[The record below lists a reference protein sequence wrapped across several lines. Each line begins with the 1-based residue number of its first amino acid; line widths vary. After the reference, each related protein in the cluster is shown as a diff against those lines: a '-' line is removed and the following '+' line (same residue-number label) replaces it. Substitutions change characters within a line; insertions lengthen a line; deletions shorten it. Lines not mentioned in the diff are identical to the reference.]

1 VPASAHQPVAL
12 LNSDTT
18 AARGPLL
25 VDGTVSFAVTASFN
39 KAGERKGFRANFAA
53 GDSVQVQY
61 LIIDKRPE
69 NKLKNNQLPTVVV
82 TSPSGKRLT
91 LPINERTKFFEPHGG
106 TNYLYLSRIS
116 AVAESGIYSFL
127 ITARAKSSITV
138 AVGDREVPGTVT
150 RGALPP
156 VATATPTATPTRAAT
171 PKPQNSATTQ
181 TSLNYPRPLITPD
194 NECPRLVSIKFEKT
208 RLTPFETTKL
218 RIEVKDNLNSVM
230 PISLGMRSAIWW
242 GQIGLLSPADYK
254 LSNFTVTSS
263 EIVDGSVREIFSID
277 FQAPSAIGKW
287 NFARLWLF
295 DRSEIK
301 ANYDRDGFF
310 DCKTGDFV
318 PASYPEAD
326 FEVIESPSPS
336 PTPTPTP
343 TVAKSG
349 YTMADVRANATSAKC
364 WSAIDGNVY
373 DLTRWISSH
382 PGGASPIRFLCGI
395 DGTNAFKAQHANQS
409 SPMARLSS
417 YLLGPLTP

>member
-1 VPASAHQPVAL
+1 MRRLIILVAALLSFSLVPASAHQPVAL

-39 KAGERKGFRANFAA
+39 KKGERKGFRANFAA

-61 LIIDKRPE
+61 LIIDRSPE

-91 LPINERTKFFEPHGG
+91 LPINERTKFFEPYGG

-116 AVAESGIYSFL
+116 AVAEAGIYSFL
-127 ITARAKSSITV
+127 ITSRTKSAITV

-156 VATATPTATPTRAAT
+156 TPTATPTPTPTRAASPT
-171 PKPQNSATTQ
+171 P
-181 TSLNYPRPLITPD
+181 TP
-194 NECPRLVSIKFEKT
+194 SS
-208 RLTPFETTKL
+208 TPT
-218 RIEVKDNLNSVM
+218 
-230 PISLGMRSAIWW
+230 
-242 GQIGLLSPADYK
+242 
-254 LSNFTVTSS
+254 
-263 EIVDGSVREIFSID
+263 
-277 FQAPSAIGKW
+277 
-287 NFARLWLF
+287 
-295 DRSEIK
+295 
-301 ANYDRDGFF
+301 
-310 DCKTGDFV
+310 
-318 PASYPEAD
+318 
-326 FEVIESPSPS
+326 PS
-336 PTPTPTP
+336 PTPT
-343 TVAKSG
+343 VVKSG
-349 YTMADVRANATSAKC
+349 YTMADVRANATPAKC

>member
-1 VPASAHQPVAL
+1 MRRLIILVAALLSFSLVPASAHQPVAL

-39 KAGERKGFRANFAA
+39 KKGERKGFRANFAA

-61 LIIDKRPE
+61 LIIDRSPE

-91 LPINERTKFFEPHGG
+91 LPINERTKFFEPYGG

-116 AVAESGIYSFL
+116 AVAEAGIYSFL
-127 ITARAKSSITV
+127 ITSRTKSAITV

-156 VATATPTATPTRAAT
+156 TPTATPTPTPTRAASPT
-171 PKPQNSATTQ
+171 P
-181 TSLNYPRPLITPD
+181 TP
-194 NECPRLVSIKFEKT
+194 SS
-208 RLTPFETTKL
+208 TPT
-218 RIEVKDNLNSVM
+218 
-230 PISLGMRSAIWW
+230 
-242 GQIGLLSPADYK
+242 
-254 LSNFTVTSS
+254 
-263 EIVDGSVREIFSID
+263 
-277 FQAPSAIGKW
+277 
-287 NFARLWLF
+287 
-295 DRSEIK
+295 
-301 ANYDRDGFF
+301 
-310 DCKTGDFV
+310 
-318 PASYPEAD
+318 
-326 FEVIESPSPS
+326 PS
-336 PTPTPTP
+336 PTPT
-343 TVAKSG
+343 VVKSG
-349 YTMADVRANATSAKC
+349 YTMADVRANATPAKC

-382 PGGASPIRFLCGI
+382 PGGPSPIRFLCGI

>member
-1 VPASAHQPVAL
+1 MRRLIALVVILLPFTFVPANAHQPVPL

-61 LIIDKRPE
+61 LIIDRRPE
-69 NKLKNNQLPTVVV
+69 NRLKNKKLPTVVV

-91 LPINERTKFFEPHGG
+91 MTINERTKFFEPYGG

-116 AVAESGIYSFL
+116 AVAEPGIYSFL

-156 VATATPTATPTRAAT
+156 LATPTPTPTPT
-171 PKPQNSATTQ
+171 P
-181 TSLNYPRPLITPD
+181 
-194 NECPRLVSIKFEKT
+194 
-208 RLTPFETTKL
+208 
-218 RIEVKDNLNSVM
+218 
-230 PISLGMRSAIWW
+230 
-242 GQIGLLSPADYK
+242 
-254 LSNFTVTSS
+254 
-263 EIVDGSVREIFSID
+263 
-277 FQAPSAIGKW
+277 AP
-287 NFARLWLF
+287 
-295 DRSEIK
+295 
-301 ANYDRDGFF
+301 
-310 DCKTGDFV
+310 T
-318 PASYPEAD
+318 
-326 FEVIESPSPS
+326 

-343 TVAKSG
+343 TVTKSG
-349 YTMADVRANATSAKC
+349 YTMADVRANATPAKC

>member
-1 VPASAHQPVAL
+1 MRRLIILVAAFMSLSLVPASAHQPVAL

-61 LIIDKRPE
+61 LIIDRRPE

-91 LPINERTKFFEPHGG
+91 LPINERTKFFEPYGG

-156 VATATPTATPTRAAT
+156 VASPTPTATPTRAA
-171 PKPQNSATTQ
+171 S
-181 TSLNYPRPLITPD
+181 
-194 NECPRLVSIKFEKT
+194 
-208 RLTPFETTKL
+208 LTPT
-218 RIEVKDNLNSVM
+218 
-230 PISLGMRSAIWW
+230 
-242 GQIGLLSPADYK
+242 
-254 LSNFTVTSS
+254 
-263 EIVDGSVREIFSID
+263 
-277 FQAPSAIGKW
+277 
-287 NFARLWLF
+287 
-295 DRSEIK
+295 
-301 ANYDRDGFF
+301 
-310 DCKTGDFV
+310 
-318 PASYPEAD
+318 
-326 FEVIESPSPS
+326 

-349 YTMADVRANATSAKC
+349 YTMADVRANATPAKC

>member
-1 VPASAHQPVAL
+1 MRRLIILVAALLSFSLVPASAHQPVAL

-39 KAGERKGFRANFAA
+39 KKGERKGFRANFAA

-61 LIIDKRPE
+61 LIIDRSPE

-91 LPINERTKFFEPHGG
+91 LPINERTKFFEPYGG

-127 ITARAKSSITV
+127 ITSRAKSAITV

-156 VATATPTATPTRAAT
+156 TPTATPTPTPTRAASPT
-171 PKPQNSATTQ
+171 P
-181 TSLNYPRPLITPD
+181 TP
-194 NECPRLVSIKFEKT
+194 SS
-208 RLTPFETTKL
+208 TPT
-218 RIEVKDNLNSVM
+218 
-230 PISLGMRSAIWW
+230 
-242 GQIGLLSPADYK
+242 
-254 LSNFTVTSS
+254 
-263 EIVDGSVREIFSID
+263 
-277 FQAPSAIGKW
+277 
-287 NFARLWLF
+287 
-295 DRSEIK
+295 
-301 ANYDRDGFF
+301 
-310 DCKTGDFV
+310 
-318 PASYPEAD
+318 
-326 FEVIESPSPS
+326 PS
-336 PTPTPTP
+336 PTPT
-343 TVAKSG
+343 VVKSG
-349 YTMADVRANATSAKC
+349 YTMADVRANATPAKC

>member
-1 VPASAHQPVAL
+1 MRRLIILVAALLSFSLVPASAHQPVAL

-39 KAGERKGFRANFAA
+39 KAGERKGFRANFAT

-61 LIIDKRPE
+61 LIIDRSPE

-91 LPINERTKFFEPHGG
+91 LPINERTKFFEPYGG

-156 VATATPTATPTRAAT
+156 VA
-171 PKPQNSATTQ
+171 
-181 TSLNYPRPLITPD
+181 
-194 NECPRLVSIKFEKT
+194 
-208 RLTPFETTKL
+208 
-218 RIEVKDNLNSVM
+218 
-230 PISLGMRSAIWW
+230 
-242 GQIGLLSPADYK
+242 
-254 LSNFTVTSS
+254 
-263 EIVDGSVREIFSID
+263 
-277 FQAPSAIGKW
+277 
-287 NFARLWLF
+287 
-295 DRSEIK
+295 
-301 ANYDRDGFF
+301 
-310 DCKTGDFV
+310 
-318 PASYPEAD
+318 
-326 FEVIESPSPS
+326 S
-336 PTPTPTP
+336 PTPTPTPTPSPTP

-349 YTMADVRANATSAKC
+349 YTMADVRANATPAKC

-417 YLLGPLTP
+417 YFLGPLTP

>member
-1 VPASAHQPVAL
+1 MRRLIILVAAFLSFSLVPASAHQPVAL

-61 LIIDKRPE
+61 LIIDRLPE

-91 LPINERTKFFEPHGG
+91 LPINERTKFFEPYGG

-156 VATATPTATPTRAAT
+156 VASPTPTATPTRAA
-171 PKPQNSATTQ
+171 S
-181 TSLNYPRPLITPD
+181 
-194 NECPRLVSIKFEKT
+194 
-208 RLTPFETTKL
+208 LTPT
-218 RIEVKDNLNSVM
+218 
-230 PISLGMRSAIWW
+230 
-242 GQIGLLSPADYK
+242 
-254 LSNFTVTSS
+254 
-263 EIVDGSVREIFSID
+263 
-277 FQAPSAIGKW
+277 
-287 NFARLWLF
+287 
-295 DRSEIK
+295 
-301 ANYDRDGFF
+301 
-310 DCKTGDFV
+310 
-318 PASYPEAD
+318 
-326 FEVIESPSPS
+326 

-349 YTMADVRANATSAKC
+349 YTMADVRANATPAKC
-364 WSAIDGNVY
+364 WTAIDGNVY

>member
-1 VPASAHQPVAL
+1 MRRLIILVAALLSFSLAPASAHQPVAL

-61 LIIDKRPE
+61 LILDRRPE
-69 NKLKNNQLPTVVV
+69 NQLKNNQLPTIVV

-91 LPINERTKFFEPHGG
+91 LPINERTKFFEPYGG
-106 TNYLYLSRIS
+106 KNYLYLSRIS

-156 VATATPTATPTRAAT
+156 VASPTPTATPTATPTRAAT
-171 PKPQNSATTQ
+171 PTPTPTAT
-181 TSLNYPRPLITPD
+181 
-194 NECPRLVSIKFEKT
+194 
-208 RLTPFETTKL
+208 
-218 RIEVKDNLNSVM
+218 
-230 PISLGMRSAIWW
+230 
-242 GQIGLLSPADYK
+242 
-254 LSNFTVTSS
+254 
-263 EIVDGSVREIFSID
+263 
-277 FQAPSAIGKW
+277 
-287 NFARLWLF
+287 
-295 DRSEIK
+295 
-301 ANYDRDGFF
+301 
-310 DCKTGDFV
+310 
-318 PASYPEAD
+318 
-326 FEVIESPSPS
+326 PS
-336 PTPTPTP
+336 PTPTATPSPTPTATPSPNP

-349 YTMADVRANATSAKC
+349 YTMADVRANATPAKC

>member
-1 VPASAHQPVAL
+1 MRRLIILVAAFMSFSLVPASAHQPVAL

-61 LIIDKRPE
+61 LIIDRRPE

-91 LPINERTKFFEPHGG
+91 LPINERTKFFEPYGG

-150 RGALPP
+150 RGALPQTP
-156 VATATPTATPTRAAT
+156 TPTATPNRAA
-171 PKPQNSATTQ
+171 
-181 TSLNYPRPLITPD
+181 
-194 NECPRLVSIKFEKT
+194 
-208 RLTPFETTKL
+208 
-218 RIEVKDNLNSVM
+218 
-230 PISLGMRSAIWW
+230 
-242 GQIGLLSPADYK
+242 
-254 LSNFTVTSS
+254 
-263 EIVDGSVREIFSID
+263 
-277 FQAPSAIGKW
+277 
-287 NFARLWLF
+287 
-295 DRSEIK
+295 
-301 ANYDRDGFF
+301 
-310 DCKTGDFV
+310 
-318 PASYPEAD
+318 
-326 FEVIESPSPS
+326 S
-336 PTPTPTP
+336 PTPTPSPTP

-349 YTMADVRANATSAKC
+349 YTMADVRANATPAKC

>member
-1 VPASAHQPVAL
+1 MRRLIILVAALLSFSLVPASAHQPVAL

-39 KAGERKGFRANFAA
+39 KKGERKGFRANFAA

-61 LIIDKRPE
+61 LIIDRSPE

-91 LPINERTKFFEPHGG
+91 LPINERTKFFEPYGG

-127 ITARAKSSITV
+127 ITARTKSAITV

-156 VATATPTATPTRAAT
+156 VA
-171 PKPQNSATTQ
+171 
-181 TSLNYPRPLITPD
+181 
-194 NECPRLVSIKFEKT
+194 
-208 RLTPFETTKL
+208 
-218 RIEVKDNLNSVM
+218 
-230 PISLGMRSAIWW
+230 
-242 GQIGLLSPADYK
+242 
-254 LSNFTVTSS
+254 
-263 EIVDGSVREIFSID
+263 
-277 FQAPSAIGKW
+277 
-287 NFARLWLF
+287 
-295 DRSEIK
+295 
-301 ANYDRDGFF
+301 
-310 DCKTGDFV
+310 
-318 PASYPEAD
+318 
-326 FEVIESPSPS
+326 S
-336 PTPTPTP
+336 PTPTPSPTP

-349 YTMADVRANATSAKC
+349 YTMADVRANATPAKC

>member
-1 VPASAHQPVAL
+1 MRRLIILVAAFMSLSLVPASAHQPVAL

-61 LIIDKRPE
+61 LIIDRRPE

-91 LPINERTKFFEPHGG
+91 LPINERTKFFEPYGG

-156 VATATPTATPTRAAT
+156 VASPTPTATPTRAA
-171 PKPQNSATTQ
+171 
-181 TSLNYPRPLITPD
+181 
-194 NECPRLVSIKFEKT
+194 
-208 RLTPFETTKL
+208 
-218 RIEVKDNLNSVM
+218 
-230 PISLGMRSAIWW
+230 
-242 GQIGLLSPADYK
+242 
-254 LSNFTVTSS
+254 
-263 EIVDGSVREIFSID
+263 
-277 FQAPSAIGKW
+277 
-287 NFARLWLF
+287 
-295 DRSEIK
+295 
-301 ANYDRDGFF
+301 
-310 DCKTGDFV
+310 
-318 PASYPEAD
+318 
-326 FEVIESPSPS
+326 S
-336 PTPTPTP
+336 PTPTPSPTP

-349 YTMADVRANATSAKC
+349 YTMADVRANATPAKC

>member
-1 VPASAHQPVAL
+1 VAL

-39 KAGERKGFRANFAA
+39 KKGERKGFRANFAA

-61 LIIDKRPE
+61 LIIDRSPE

-91 LPINERTKFFEPHGG
+91 LPINERTKFFEPYGG

-116 AVAESGIYSFL
+116 AVAEAGIYSFL
-127 ITARAKSSITV
+127 ITSRTKSAITV

-156 VATATPTATPTRAAT
+156 TPA
-171 PKPQNSATTQ
+171 
-181 TSLNYPRPLITPD
+181 
-194 NECPRLVSIKFEKT
+194 
-208 RLTPFETTKL
+208 
-218 RIEVKDNLNSVM
+218 
-230 PISLGMRSAIWW
+230 
-242 GQIGLLSPADYK
+242 
-254 LSNFTVTSS
+254 
-263 EIVDGSVREIFSID
+263 
-277 FQAPSAIGKW
+277 
-287 NFARLWLF
+287 
-295 DRSEIK
+295 
-301 ANYDRDGFF
+301 
-310 DCKTGDFV
+310 
-318 PASYPEAD
+318 
-326 FEVIESPSPS
+326 

-343 TVAKSG
+343 TPTRAASPTPTPSSTPTPSPTPTVVKSG
-349 YTMADVRANATSAKC
+349 YTMADVRANATPAKC

-382 PGGASPIRFLCGI
+382 PGGPSPIRFLCGI

>member
-1 VPASAHQPVAL
+1 MRRLIILVAALLSFSLVPASAHQPVAL

-39 KAGERKGFRANFAA
+39 KKGERKGFRANFAA

-61 LIIDKRPE
+61 LIIDRSPE

-91 LPINERTKFFEPHGG
+91 LPINERTKFFEPYGG

-127 ITARAKSSITV
+127 ITARTKSAITV

-156 VATATPTATPTRAAT
+156 TPTATPTPTPTRAASPT
-171 PKPQNSATTQ
+171 P
-181 TSLNYPRPLITPD
+181 TP
-194 NECPRLVSIKFEKT
+194 SS
-208 RLTPFETTKL
+208 TPT
-218 RIEVKDNLNSVM
+218 
-230 PISLGMRSAIWW
+230 
-242 GQIGLLSPADYK
+242 
-254 LSNFTVTSS
+254 
-263 EIVDGSVREIFSID
+263 
-277 FQAPSAIGKW
+277 
-287 NFARLWLF
+287 
-295 DRSEIK
+295 
-301 ANYDRDGFF
+301 
-310 DCKTGDFV
+310 
-318 PASYPEAD
+318 
-326 FEVIESPSPS
+326 PS
-336 PTPTPTP
+336 PTPT
-343 TVAKSG
+343 VVKSG
-349 YTMADVRANATSAKC
+349 YTMADVRANATPAKC

-382 PGGASPIRFLCGI
+382 PGGPSPIRFLCGI

>member
-1 VPASAHQPVAL
+1 MRRLIILVAAFMSLSLMPASAHQPVAL

-61 LIIDKRPE
+61 LIIDRRPE
-69 NKLKNNQLPTVVV
+69 NQLKNNQLPTVVV

-91 LPINERTKFFEPHGG
+91 LPINERTKFFEPYGG

-127 ITARAKSSITV
+127 ITARAKSAITV

-156 VATATPTATPTRAAT
+156 VASPTPTPTRAA
-171 PKPQNSATTQ
+171 
-181 TSLNYPRPLITPD
+181 
-194 NECPRLVSIKFEKT
+194 
-208 RLTPFETTKL
+208 
-218 RIEVKDNLNSVM
+218 
-230 PISLGMRSAIWW
+230 
-242 GQIGLLSPADYK
+242 
-254 LSNFTVTSS
+254 
-263 EIVDGSVREIFSID
+263 
-277 FQAPSAIGKW
+277 
-287 NFARLWLF
+287 
-295 DRSEIK
+295 
-301 ANYDRDGFF
+301 
-310 DCKTGDFV
+310 
-318 PASYPEAD
+318 
-326 FEVIESPSPS
+326 S
-336 PTPTPTP
+336 PTPTPTPSPTP

-349 YTMADVRANATSAKC
+349 YTMADVRANATPAKC

>member
-1 VPASAHQPVAL
+1 MRRLIILVAALLSFSLAPASAHQPVAL

-61 LIIDKRPE
+61 LILDRRPE
-69 NKLKNNQLPTVVV
+69 NQLKNNQLPTIVV

-91 LPINERTKFFEPHGG
+91 LPINERTKFFEPYGG
-106 TNYLYLSRIS
+106 KNYLYLSRIS

-156 VATATPTATPTRAAT
+156 VPTSTPTPTPTPTATP
-171 PKPQNSATTQ
+171 
-181 TSLNYPRPLITPD
+181 
-194 NECPRLVSIKFEKT
+194 
-208 RLTPFETTKL
+208 
-218 RIEVKDNLNSVM
+218 
-230 PISLGMRSAIWW
+230 
-242 GQIGLLSPADYK
+242 
-254 LSNFTVTSS
+254 
-263 EIVDGSVREIFSID
+263 
-277 FQAPSAIGKW
+277 
-287 NFARLWLF
+287 
-295 DRSEIK
+295 
-301 ANYDRDGFF
+301 
-310 DCKTGDFV
+310 
-318 PASYPEAD
+318 
-326 FEVIESPSPS
+326 S
-336 PTPTPTP
+336 PTPTATPSPTP

-349 YTMADVRANATSAKC
+349 YTMADVRANATPAKC